1 VREYLLTLL
10 VAATFT
16 YLAVGLVRAGAIR
29 AGILAE
35 IRDRDVHDVPIPR
48 LGGVGILVGVLASL
62 AVAAKLPLLHRIFTS
77 GDEIRGVLTGA
88 LVICLVGV
96 VDDVW
101 GLDALTK
108 LAGQVLAAGL
118 MALQGVQLFW
128 LPWPGRLIVLDA
140 TSGTLITV
148 LAVVVTVNA
157 VNFVDGLDGL
167 AAGVVGIAA
176 GAFFLFSYILA
187 VQHDADHAATPLL
200 LSAVLVGVCAG
211 FLVHN
216 FNPAGI
222 FMGDSGSMLIGL
234 LLASCSITLTGRV
247 DYVSLGA
254 LDVALPVW
262 LPLLLPLAVLAVP
275 VADLLLAVLRRTRAR
290 RSPFAPDKQHMHH
303 RLLEIGH
310 TQRRAVL
317 ILYGWTALIAYGAV
331 GLAVLPAPVA
341 VGLMALGLV
350 ALVLLVEWPRL
361 RPGGPAGPRPE
372 ATSGGLA

>member
-1 VREYLLTLL
+1 M
-10 VAATFT
+10 
-16 YLAVGLVRAGAIR
+16 
-29 AGILAE
+29 
-35 IRDRDVHDVPIPR
+35 HDVPIPR
-48 LGGVGILVGVLASL
+48 LGGVGMLVGVLASL

-101 GLDALTK
+101 GLDAITK

-216 FNPAGI
+216 FNPARI

-234 LLASCSITLTGRV
+234 LLRQLLDHADRPGGLRV
-247 DYVSLGA
+247 
-254 LDVALPVW
+254 P
-262 LPLLLPLAVLAVP
+262 
-275 VADLLLAVLRRTRAR
+275 RRAR
-290 RSPFAPDKQHMHH
+290 RGPA
-303 RLLEIGH
+303 GVAAAAAAAG
-310 TQRRAVL
+310 RAR
-317 ILYGWTALIAYGAV
+317 GA
-331 GLAVLPAPVA
+331 GRGPAA
-341 VGLMALGLV
+341 
-350 ALVLLVEWPRL
+350 WPCCGG
-361 RPGGPAGPRPE
+361 PGPAGPRSRRTRSTCTTGCSRS
-372 ATSGGLA
+372 ATPSGGRFSSCTAGPP